1 MASVSKRTGDPLI
14 ASDRVTGTAV
24 YNRAGD
30 KLGTVDNIMLDKV
43 SGKAVYAIM
52 SFGGFLGIGEN
63 QFPLPWSQLN
73 YDVGLGGYVVD
84 LDKRVLEGDPSY
96 ERGETFEWTPEY
108 GRTVDK
114 YYKVPSYWD

>member
-1 MASVSKRTGDPLI
+1 MATVSQRTGDPLI
-14 ASDRVTGTAV
+14 ATDRVTGTAV
-24 YNRAGD
+24 YNRAGE

-43 SGKAVYAIM
+43 SGKAVYAVM

-63 QFPLPWSQLN
+63 QYPLPWSQLN

-84 LDKRVLEGDPSY
+84 LDKRVLEGAPSY
-96 ERGETFEWTPEY
+96 ERGDTFEWTPEY